1 MAKDESNKEDDHDT
15 KRQRVGD
22 PSAAQRQAF
31 NEDMELIRSAMNGVS
46 GNTQDI
52 GADNTS
58 TNAEGNST
66 TQQQITV
73 QQSNESAASQ
83 HAAHQGGDI
92 HQRSTENDNSMDSDN
107 EEGNWMQNYTPH
119 HTRVGADYQV
129 AELPAPPPNNNVA
142 SAATISGRVS
152 PTSGG
157 SRDSIER

>member
-1 MAKDESNKEDDHDT
+1 MAKDTSTHKEDHDS

-46 GNTQDI
+46 GTTDI
-52 GADNTS
+52 NAHT

-66 TQQQITV
+66 TQQQIT

-83 HAAHQGGDI
+83 HAVQQGGDI

-142 SAATISGRVS
+142 SAATIRGRVS

-157 SRDSIER
+157 SGDSIER

>member
-1 MAKDESNKEDDHDT
+1 MAEGKSKEDHDT

-22 PSAAQRQAF
+22 LSSQQRQAF
-31 NEDMELIRSAMNGVS
+31 NEDMELIRSAMNA

-52 GADNTS
+52 GADNTN
-58 TNAEGNST
+58 TNSEGDST
-66 TQQQITV
+66 TQHQIT

-83 HAAHQGGDI
+83 HAAHQGGDM
-92 HQRSTENDNSMDSDN
+92 HQRSTGDDNQMDSDD
-107 EEGNWMQNYTPH
+107 EEGKWMQNYTPH

>member
-1 MAKDESNKEDDHDT
+1 MAKDESNKEDHDS

-46 GNTQDI
+46 GTTDI
-52 GADNTS
+52 NVHT
-58 TNAEGNST
+58 TNAEGESTT
-66 TQQQITV
+66 TQQQIT
-73 QQSNESAASQ
+73 QQSNESASQ

-92 HQRSTENDNSMDSDN
+92 HQRSTENDNSMDSDD
-107 EEGNWMQNYTPH
+107 EEGKWMQNYTPH

-129 AELPAPPPNNNVA
+129 AELPAPPPNNVA

>member
-1 MAKDESNKEDDHDT
+1 MAKDASTHSHKEDHDS

-46 GNTQDI
+46 GTTDI
-52 GADNTS
+52 NVHT
-58 TNAEGNST
+58 TNSEGDST
-66 TQQQITV
+66 TQQQIT
-73 QQSNESAASQ
+73 QQSNESAVSQ
-83 HAAHQGGDI
+83 YAAQQGGDMN
-92 HQRSTENDNSMDSDN
+92 QRTTGDDNPMDSDD

-129 AELPAPPPNNNVA
+129 AELPAPPPPNDVA

>member
-1 MAKDESNKEDDHDT
+1 MAKDKSNKEDHDT

-22 PSAAQRQAF
+22 SAQRQAF
-31 NEDMELIRSAMNGVS
+31 NEDMELIRSAMNSVS
-46 GNTQDI
+46 GTTTQDV
-52 GADNTS
+52 GAN
-58 TNAEGNST
+58 TNAEGEST
-66 TQQQITV
+66 TQQQIT

-83 HAAHQGGDI
+83 HAAGGDM
-92 HQRSTENDNSMDSDN
+92 HQRTTGDDNPMGSDD

-129 AELPAPPPNNNVA
+129 AELPAPPPNNVA
-142 SAATISGRVS
+142 SAAIIRGRVS

>member
-1 MAKDESNKEDDHDT
+1 MAKDTSTHKEDHDS

-46 GNTQDI
+46 GTTDINVHTTNTGGD
-52 GADNTS
+52 
-58 TNAEGNST
+58 ST

-92 HQRSTENDNSMDSDN
+92 HQRTTENDNSMDSDN

>member
-1 MAKDESNKEDDHDT
+1 MAKDESNKEDHDS

-31 NEDMELIRSAMNGVS
+31 NEDMELIRSAMNSVS
-46 GNTQDI
+46 GTTTQDI
-52 GADNTS
+52 SAHINNTNTES
-58 TNAEGNST
+58 TA
-66 TQQQITV
+66 QQIT
-73 QQSNESAASQ
+73 QQSSQ
-83 HAAHQGGDI
+83 HAAQGGDM
-92 HQRSTENDNSMDSDN
+92 HQRSTGDDNPMDGSDD

-129 AELPAPPPNNNVA
+129 AELPAPPPNNVA